1 MSVELH
7 GELPGDY
14 STLFMGE
21 LTVMEQP
28 IEQPTDLHGL
38 LARLIT
44 LQFHRQ
50 STGYG

>member
-1 MSVELH
+1 MFIELH
-7 GELPGDY
+7 GELPGDHI
-14 STLFMGE
+14 TLFMGE
-21 LTVMEQP
+21 FTGVEQP
-28 IEQPTDLHGL
+28 IEQRTDLHGL